1 MNETERVIA
10 MLEAGNNG
18 MPSRA
23 AKVIRELSTENTL
36 MKYTI
41 ARVQRHLDFASRSK
55 LNPDPKLLMAY
66 FEEMSKEMNTR
77 KEGAA

>member
-1 MNETERVIA
+1 MNETERVLA

-23 AKVIRELSTENTL
+23 AKVIRELATENTL

-41 ARVQRHLDFASRSK
+41 ARVQRHLVFASQSK
-55 LNPDPKLLMAY
+55 INPDPKMLMAY
-66 FEEMSKEMNTR
+66 FEEMAKEMNTR
-77 KEGAA
+77 TKEAA